1 MMDTRRNF
9 IKKAASGAAALPFLS
24 PLTLRGNGV
33 IADAPKICFFT
44 KDLQWLGFDDLAM
57 VLKEAGFDGADF
69 TVRKGGHI
77 EPENA
82 SRDLPK
88 AVRSMQQHGL
98 KVPMVASGIK
108 TADDP
113 GIDDYLKAL
122 AGNGVKYYR
131 LGYLDYN
138 YEISIEDNIKAFNEV
153 FTELTDKNSM
163 YNVCGVYQ
171 NHAGTR
177 LGASIWDLDQALEK
191 INPDLVGCQ
200 FDIRHATYEGGKS
213 WENDFRLIAPHI
225 RTTVAKDF
233 YWIKDEK
240 GIWRHQNVPMGE
252 GMVDFKKYF
261 ELYKAMNIQ
270 EPMTIHAE
278 YNILTKDEENLP
290 KTDKMKIAI
299 RRLKHDVD
307 YIRSYFN

>member
-1 MMDTRRNF
+1 MMKTRRNF

-24 PLTLRGNGV
+24 PLTLRGSSV
-33 IADAPKICFFT
+33 KAETPKICFFT
-44 KDLQWLGFDDLAM
+44 KDLQWLGFDDLAV
-57 VLKEAGFDGADF
+57 VLKEAGYDGADF

-77 EPENA
+77 EPENVV
-82 SRDLPK
+82 RDLPK
-88 AVRSMQQHGL
+88 AVRAMQQHGL
-98 KVPMVASGIK
+98 TVPMVASGVQS
-108 TADDP
+108 AEEP

-122 AGNGVKYYR
+122 SENGVKYYR
-131 LGYLDYN
+131 MGYLDYN
-138 YEISIEDNIKAFNEV
+138 YKIPIEDNIKAFREI
-153 FTELTDKNSM
+153 FAALAEKNSM

-171 NHAGTR
+171 NHSGTR

-191 INPDLVGCQ
+191 IDPNLVGCQ

-240 GIWRHQNVPMGE
+240 GTWRHQNVPMGE

-307 YIRSYFN
+307 YINSFF